1 VTETKLSD
9 LVLAASVVAAQAL
22 AALAVRAI
30 QLSSPAEWMREAGLI
45 GPAM

>member
-1 VTETKLSD
+1 MTEIKLSD

-22 AALAVRAI
+22 AALAVWAM
-30 QLSSPAEWMREAGLI
+30 QLSGPAEWMREAGLI